1 MLEQLK
7 NKLKEIQEQ
16 GLYIAFLRDPV
27 TKQPSVTLSLLIVSA
42 LIVILGLIEKTSK
55 LMGGI
60 DIDNSLSFFYACAGI
75 YLGRKITGNKVTI
88 EPQQEKK

>member
-7 NKLKEIQEQ
+7 AKLKEIQEQ

-27 TKQPSVTLSLLIVSA
+27 TKQPSVTLSLLIISSI
-42 LIVILGLIEKTSK
+42 IVILGLLGKTSK
-55 LMGGI
+55 IVGGI
-60 DIDNSLSFFYACAGI
+60 DIENSLSFFYACAGI

-88 EPQQEKK
+88 DNQQEKK